1 MGLEAFALEPQPFAL
16 NCMPANYVPIEVSNS
31 GLGIVSQLASWVIR
45 AFSRSVAVAHRVD
58 FDLVYAT
65 NNNLF
70 NLIAGLWIAKQLRL
84 PCVAVVHHLRWVDY
98 RELRKPEDHV
108 KLDPSLYFRSLRED
122 GLSIIVSLT
131 RVIGGYLESKFLP
144 KFDGF
149 IVVSKTISSQLSTIV
164 QPNRIFTV
172 GNAPFTPRSD
182 LQLVPTRRTTALFV
196 GRVDEGKGIG
206 DLLNAWEEVVMH
218 CPQAYLHIAG
228 EGTLRKGMTAEANRR
243 GLSTY
248 LKFTGFLDDSEV
260 AKLLSQCRLFMTL
273 SRTEGFGMALAEAL
287 AAGLPVVA
295 WDTPPLREIFG
306 DCKAVFLCRQGS
318 ISEIVAA
325 SVKLLTISED
335 EWRVLSN
342 EASSYSRR
350 FSWVEAARNELRALE
365 TVMEASRSNR

>member
-16 NCMPANYVPIEVSNS
+16 NCMSANYVPIEVSNS
-31 GLGIVSQLASWVIR
+31 GLGILSQLAFWVIR
-45 AFSRSVAVAHRVD
+45 AFTRGVDVAHRVD

-98 RELRKPEDHV
+98 RELGELEDYN
-108 KLDPSLYFRSLRED
+108 KLNPSLYFRSLRDD
-122 GLSIIVSLT
+122 GLSIVVSLT

-149 IVVSKTISSQLSTIV
+149 IVVSKTVSSQLSTLV
-164 QPNRIFTV
+164 QPDRIFVV
-172 GNAPFTPRSD
+172 GNAPFTPGSD
-182 LQLVPTRRTTALFV
+182 PQLIPTRRMTALFV
-196 GRVDEGKGIG
+196 GRVDEGKGIA
-206 DLLNAWEEVVMH
+206 DLLNAWEAVVVH
-218 CPQAYLHIAG
+218 CPQAYLHIVG
-228 EGTLRKGMTAEANRR
+228 EGTLRKDMTLEASRR
-243 GLSTY
+243 GLGPH
-248 LKFTGFLDDSEV
+248 LRFGGFLDDSEV
-260 AKLLSQCRLFMTL
+260 AKLRTQSRFFITL

-287 AAGLPVVA
+287 AVGLPVVA

-306 DCKAVFLCRQGS
+306 DCKAVFLYRQGS